1 MNSRFY
7 VEQGDCMELMAKLP
21 DHSVDFLLTD
31 PPYGITNFKWD
42 KPQDW
47 GRFWREAKRVC
58 KPNAAMALF
67 ASGRFAIQLP
77 MSNFK
82 DYRYKYV
89 WDKWLKGG
97 GTGFLSAKK
106 RPLIAHEELQLFYA
120 KQPTYNPQLR
130 DDPSKKARICRDAD
144 VVGPYNRGRL
154 KGEHGV
160 AGKRYPTDILRF
172 SVMPCSL
179 RRHGTQKPLS
189 LLEFLIKT
197 YSNEGETVLD
207 PFMGSGSTG
216 RAALNCNRRFIGFE
230 LDPDYFAS
238 AKDWLKPQYDT
249 NEKRPK

>member
-7 VEQGDCMELMAKLP
+7 VEQGDCFELMRKLP

-31 PPYGITNFKWD
+31 PPYGNTDYKWD
-42 KPQDW
+42 KKLDW
-47 GRFWREAKRVC
+47 EYFWVEAKRVC
-58 KPNAAMALF
+58 KPNAAMVLF
-67 ASGRFAIQLP
+67 ACGKFTIQLA

-89 WDKWLKGG
+89 WHKQGIPAV
-97 GTGFLSAKK
+97 GFLDAKR
-106 RPLIAHEELQLFYA
+106 RPLRVYEEVLLFYS
-120 KQPTYNPQLR
+120 KQPCYTPQLI
-130 DDPSKKARICRDAD
+130 DAPDKKEKIIKKPGFSE
-144 VVGPYNRGRL
+144 VYGKYQHNII
-154 KGEHGV
+154 HGI
-160 AGKRYPTDILRF
+160 AGKRFPTDILRF
-172 SVMPCSL
+172 KAPPLS
-179 RRHGTQKPLS
+179 RRHSSQKPLS

-197 YSNEGETVLD
+197 YSNEGDVVLD

-230 LDPDYFAS
+230 LDADYFAS

>member
-1 MNSRFY
+1 M
-7 VEQGDCMELMAKLP
+7 
-21 DHSVDFLLTD
+21 
-31 PPYGITNFKWD
+31 
-42 KPQDW
+42 
-47 GRFWREAKRVC
+47 
-58 KPNAAMALF
+58 
-67 ASGRFAIQLP
+67 
-77 MSNFK
+77 
-82 DYRYKYV
+82 
-89 WDKWLKGG
+89 
-97 GTGFLSAKK
+97 
-106 RPLIAHEELQLFYA
+106 
-120 KQPTYNPQLR
+120 
-130 DDPSKKARICRDAD
+130 
-144 VVGPYNRGRL
+144 
-154 KGEHGV
+154 

>member
-47 GRFWREAKRVC
+47 DRFWREAKRVC

-89 WDKWLKGG
+89 WDKQGIPPL
-97 GTGFLSAKK
+97 GFLDAKR
-106 RPLIAHEELQLFYA
+106 RPLRAYEDVCFFYS
-120 KQPTYNPQLR
+120 KLPTYNPQLSAAP
-130 DDPSKKARICRDAD
+130 DKKSKKCCYGSRI
-144 VVGPYNRGRL
+144 RL
-154 KGEHGV
+154 YSKFSNPSETGLT
-160 AGKRYPTDILRF
+160 GKRYPTDVLRF
-172 SVMPCSL
+172 NAPPHIKGSPPFLPKTPIPL
-179 RRHGTQKPLS
+179 RVPHQD
-189 LLEFLIKT
+189 LL
-197 YSNEGETVLD
+197 
-207 PFMGSGSTG
+207 
-216 RAALNCNRRFIGFE
+216 
-230 LDPDYFAS
+230 
-238 AKDWLKPQYDT
+238 Q
-249 NEKRPK
+249 